1 MRCGFC
7 GHTNQPG
14 VKFCSKCGAAFPEV
28 PVEEVNKV
36 DIKSTVSSVTKMAK
50 TMPIKKLLL
59 IIIPVVVLIVAAI
72 IVIPMLIGPSV
83 LMRTDNISI
92 FTDRDE
98 VIISGNNN
106 SRFGIDGTFV
116 SMQRSLDGSKA
127 VILTDY
133 GSSGGTLWFVTTSR
147 VTHVADDVLE
157 YLLADSGNGV
167 AYVTDYDSRNDVAT
181 LYLHDTSSGRATRVT
196 EDAMYL
202 GSMWGVSISPN
213 GRSLTFTSDYDRDSR
228 EYYGYIRVDGR
239 APERIGK
246 NTYGVAISNGGRHL
260 YYVRTS
266 DDNVRSLHVRSGN
279 NDNRLIS
286 ELNHVS
292 IMLNR
297 DYSQAIFQIDDRSFI
312 SQSGGERERIGGTN
326 VWRIILPRGAQIGG
340 NSDHTIVYGIRS
352 FANNVI
358 HNNDGLAYMDRNFET
373 SRISSTSDYAS
384 LALVSENGRTL
395 LYLNNNGHLS
405 AIDPT
410 RPGAERREIGRDV
423 ESFVATNNARTVYFV
438 NSDNELWCAKGNSA
452 AEKVSDD
459 VYAASLAMPF
469 RGNRAFFIVDWSA
482 RRNSGELFFSNN
494 GGRRAKVGGGDDV
507 VRVWSTATNIFY
519 RTIDNDVFRSNGND
533 RFSLFA
539 EDLR

>member
-1 MRCGFC
+1 MPA
-7 GHTNQPG
+7 QE
-14 VKFCSKCGAAFPEV
+14 A
-28 PVEEVNKV
+28 NKA
-36 DIKSTVSSVTKMAK
+36 DIKSTVSSVTQMAK
-50 TMPIKKLLL
+50 AMPIKKLLMFA
-59 IIIPVVVLIVAAI
+59 IPVVVLIVAAI

-92 FTDRDE
+92 FSDRDE

-106 SRFGIDGTFV
+106 ARFAIDGSFV
-116 SMQRSLDGSKA
+116 STQRSLDGSKA
-127 VILTDY
+127 VVLTDY

-167 AYVTDYDSRNDVAT
+167 IYVTDYDSRNDVAT
-181 LYLHDTSSGRATRVT
+181 LYLHDTSSGRETRIT
-196 EDAMYL
+196 EDAMYQ
-202 GSMWGVSISPN
+202 GSMLGISISPN
-213 GRSLTFTSDYDRDSR
+213 GKSVTYRGDFDRDNR
-228 EYYGYIRVDGR
+228 EYYGYTRVDGR
-239 APERIGK
+239 ASERLGK

-286 ELNHVS
+286 ELNHVFL
-292 IMLNR
+292 MLNR

-312 SQSGGERERIGGTN
+312 TQNGGERDRIGGSN
-326 VWRIILPRGAQIGG
+326 IRRIILPRGAQIGG
-340 NSDHTIVYGIRS
+340 NSDHATVYGVRS
-352 FANNVI
+352 FANNVVQ
-358 HNNDGLAYMDRNFET
+358 NNDGLAFMDRNYET
-373 SRISSTSDYAS
+373 NRISSTSDYAS

-410 RPGAERREIGRDV
+410 RAGAERREIGRDV
-423 ESFVATNNARTVYFV
+423 ESFVATNNARTIYFV
-438 NSDNELWCAKGNSA
+438 NSDNELWCASGNRP

-494 GGRRAKVGGGDDV
+494 GGRRVKLGGGDDV
-507 VRVWSTATNIFY
+507 VRVWSTATNIFF

-533 RFSLFA
+533 RFTLFA